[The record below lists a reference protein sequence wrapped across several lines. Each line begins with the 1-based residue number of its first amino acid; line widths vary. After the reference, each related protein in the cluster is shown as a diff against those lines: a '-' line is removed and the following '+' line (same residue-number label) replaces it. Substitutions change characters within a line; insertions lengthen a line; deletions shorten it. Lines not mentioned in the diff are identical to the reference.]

1 MMRSNRNFDVPK
13 TNRIKKIVSY
23 MLILLVIPL
32 SILISFCVFGAS
44 SFVVTTVIVSALSV
58 LAFILEFEKQKSDV
72 RVLVTVSVMSAL
84 AILGR
89 IIFAPFPGLK
99 PVSAIIIL
107 CALYMGS
114 RAGFLTGAL
123 TAVVSNFYF
132 SQGPWTVVQMFV
144 WGLIGFIA
152 GLISSP
158 LKKSK
163 ILLCIYGILSG
174 IVFSLF
180 MDVWSVIWM
189 SGGFDI
195 AEYAKAIYY
204 ALGFTGL
211 YAVSNTVFLLI
222 LVKPVGGTLERL
234 NVKYGIGKTDL

>member
-1 MMRSNRNFDVPK
+1 MMEAKRSFDI
-13 TNRIKKIVSY
+13 RRIVSY
-23 MLILLVIPL
+23 TLILLIIPL
-32 SILISFCVFGAS
+32 SILISFCVFGAR
-44 SFVVTTVIVSALSV
+44 SFVPVTVIVSVLSV
-58 LAFILEFEKQKSDV
+58 LAFILRFEKQKSDV
-72 RVLVTVSVMSAL
+72 RILVTVAVMSAL

-89 IIFAPFPGLK
+89 IVFTPFPGLK

-114 RAGFLTGAL
+114 EAGFLTGAL

-152 GLISSP
+152 GLLSTP
-158 LKKSK
+158 LKKSR
-163 ILLCIYGILSG
+163 ILLCVYGVLSG
-174 IVFSLF
+174 IVFSLL

-189 SGGFDI
+189 SGGFDFL
-195 AEYAKAIYY
+195 EYTKALYY

-222 LVKPVGGTLERL
+222 LEKPVGGTLERL
-234 NVKYGIGKTDL
+234 NVKYGIGKI